1 MHFAYASAHRRRRI
15 TAVTGIRF
23 GVFDHIE
30 HLPNVP
36 LNKLFED
43 RLNTMQV
50 YDEMGIFAYHLAEH
64 HTPAVHS
71 MAPSQNVFLSSAAQ
85 RTKRLRFG
93 PCVYVLPLHHPLRLI
108 EEVSMLDHLSQ
119 GRLEIGVGRGGVLEA
134 FFWGQEGDEQANA
147 DRYEDVLGALK
158 AGLMHDHLT
167 YKGRFFNFED
177 VPMRLRPLQ
186 QPMPPL
192 WYMRNPET
200 AAKGGMNCVVVGS
213 IDSLEANVV
222 RYNRVWRESN
232 PGLLTAQG
240 RPPLMGLVVH
250 MLLNEDEK
258 QAIAEAQ
265 PAAQAYGWNLGAPRR
280 IEAERRGLTQFVNA
294 PGTGSMKRAP
304 QPDRHIAPEE
314 RRDLDASLQKL
325 SEEERNTRNT
335 RRKTPGGIPGFVVGT
350 PETVTPF
357 LDEYM
362 QTGANYMVL
371 SFQWGNLTHE
381 QAMRSITLFRKHLMP
396 KYGVADPFAFEELG
410 VRKTA

>member
-222 RYNRVWRESN
+222 RYNRIWRESN